1 MTRRTLFS
9 LVHLS
14 DSRHSSQGRG
24 ASFALFI
31 CASFWIVH
39 DNPSPPQMTWREN
52 SAQTL
57 PPRTRCSIA
66 CRFVGFTR
74 KRHETSSVS
83 FIFLFV
89 NLTTVAQ
96 TCFSVSFFLFFNY
109 GLISALPEIPRPISF
124 ILCCAIGDPTELQ
137 IKGTSP
143 TFVILAPG
151 TKTCARCNLGVTNQL
166 SLISDERSLSFAAL
180 VNLTPII

>member
-1 MTRRTLFS
+1 VESLPPFVSSITRRTLFS

-39 DNPSPPQMTWREN
+39 DNPSPPPNDVKRELSSN
-52 SAQTL
+52 SSP
-57 PPRTRCSIA
+57 PPRTRCSIV

-96 TCFSVSFFLFFNY
+96 TCFSVSFFYFIFNF
-109 GLISALPEIPRPISF
+109 GLISALPEIPRPIGF

-137 IKGTSP
+137 ISP

-151 TKTCARCNLGVTNQL
+151 TKP
-166 SLISDERSLSFAAL
+166 AL
-180 VNLTPII
+180 VAI

>member
-1 MTRRTLFS
+1 VSSNFS
-9 LVHLS
+9 AQLWSHCLRLSQVSQDGHCSASCICLIQGIALKGEELV
-14 DSRHSSQGRG
+14 SRY
-24 ASFALFI
+24 SFAQAFELSMI
-31 CASFWIVH
+31 T
-39 DNPSPPQMTWREN
+39 PPPPKWREERT
-52 SAQTL
+52 QL
-57 PPRTRCSIA
+57 KLFPPPRTRCSIV

-96 TCFSVSFFLFFNY
+96 TCFSVSFFYFIFNF
-109 GLISALPEIPRPISF
+109 GLISALPEIPRPIGF

-137 IKGTSP
+137 ISP

-151 TKTCARCNLGVTNQL
+151 TKP
-166 SLISDERSLSFAAL
+166 AL
-180 VNLTPII
+180 VAI